1 MSAVNGFISRLTPA
15 YPIATDEKNTVA
27 RPVMEALGVGG
38 IPHAVVYKADGSLM
52 WHGHPAQIDGTL
64 ASL

>member
-27 RPVMEALGVGG
+27 RPVMEALGV
-38 IPHAVVYKADGSLM
+38 VESLM
-52 WHGHPAQIDGTL
+52 LLSTRLMVH
-64 ASL
+64 